1 MPSRNSVKPGSPG
14 RPQDPGSPGRSAAAA
29 ENPADLA
36 GRRRPPELDE
46 LTLARAQRGDDAAC
60 RALVVRY
67 QGPVFAMLGRML
79 GGSGPVEDL
88 AQETFLR
95 VFRALPGF
103 RPAGPARLSSW
114 ILTIATRLALDE
126 LRRRRPRLTGERDDR
141 IDELPAIELG
151 VADRRALGI
160 AIEAAI
166 AALPVEHRATFL
178 LRELHGLEYRAIAD
192 TLQIDIDSVKSRL
205 FRARAALQRALAP
218 LRGGR

>member
-1 MPSRNSVKPGSPG
+1 MPSRTPPPGGADRSGEPG
-14 RPQDPGSPGRSAAAA
+14 GARS
-29 ENPADLA
+29 DA

-46 LTLARAQRGDDAAC
+46 LTLARAQRGDEVAC

-67 QGPVFAMLGRML
+67 QAPVFAMLGRML
-79 GGSGPVEDL
+79 GDTGPVEDL

-126 LRRRRPRLTGERDDR
+126 LRRRRPRDLDDR
-141 IDELPAIELG
+141 IDELPAIELDL
-151 VADRRALGI
+151 ADRHALGT
-160 AIEAAI
+160 ALEAAI
-166 AALPVEHRATFL
+166 AALPVAHRATFL

-205 FRARAALQRALAP
+205 FRARAALQQALAP